1 MRSFCPSSRAS
12 SALPS
17 DVLVVEDDPL
27 IALDFA
33 ETIREMGVASV
44 RTASR
49 VAHALEMIV
58 ERGPDFAFLDVELMS
73 ERSFAVAERLEA
85 LAIPFAFVTAH
96 SGVPAFPERFL
107 QKPILPK
114 PYARDTLEAILRTWR
129 RADLA

>member
-1 MRSFCPSSRAS
+1 MKSFYPSSHPS
-12 SALPS
+12 SALPN

-33 ETIREMGVASV
+33 ETIREIGVVSV
-44 RTASR
+44 RTASGA
-49 VAHALEMIV
+49 AHALEMIV

-73 ERSFAVAERLEA
+73 ERSFAVAERLEV

-96 SGVPAFPERFL
+96 SGVPIFPERFL

-114 PYARDTLEAILRTWR
+114 PYARDTLEAILWTWR
-129 RADLA
+129 KANVA